1 MIVQYDPDLLKKL
14 KRVDIRIRNSF
25 FAKIKL
31 FGQNP
36 HETQL
41 NNHALKR
48 KYKGYRS
55 INITSDWRAIYEEIT
70 EEDEKIAYF
79 LEIGTHKEL
88 YK

>member
-14 KRVDIRIRNSF
+14 QKVDVRIRKSF
-25 FAKIKL
+25 FKKIKL
-31 FGQNP
+31 FEHNP
-36 HETQL
+36 HELQL

-48 KYKGYRS
+48 EYKGYRS
-55 INITSDWRAIYEEIT
+55 ITITSDWRAIYEDIT

-79 LEIGTHKEL
+79 LALGTREEL